1 MSDEVMKIRSIMHH
15 LHMKKN
21 LAQKKFFAKNFCV

>member
-1 MSDEVMKIRSIMHH
+1 MSDEVMKIRSIMHR